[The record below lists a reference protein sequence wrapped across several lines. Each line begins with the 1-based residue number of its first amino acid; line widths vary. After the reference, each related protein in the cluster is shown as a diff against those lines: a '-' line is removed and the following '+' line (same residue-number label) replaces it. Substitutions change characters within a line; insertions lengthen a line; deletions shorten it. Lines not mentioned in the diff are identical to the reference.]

1 MAWGSP
7 KKEKVAVSK
16 PAPMA
21 TPATAGTAP
30 AGHAPTQIGPT
41 VVIDGGISS
50 EQDMLISGV
59 VVGEIKCREQIIVA
73 AGGRV
78 EGRIHCRSI
87 IITGEVRGNIDASE
101 QITIESSGR
110 LSGDIHTKKLINQ
123 LGGFFEGY
131 SHMIEDPLAAAPSK
145 AAKEQPKKIAEKTN
159 GGEEK
164 Q

>member
-7 KKEKVAVSK
+7 KKDKNTTSAPTAV
-16 PAPMA
+16 
-21 TPATAGTAP
+21 AP
-30 AGHAPTQIGPT
+30 AAPGAASSHTSTHIGQT
-41 VVIDGGISS
+41 IVLDGGISS

-59 VVGEIKCREQIIVA
+59 VVGEIKCREQIVVA
-73 AGGRV
+73 ATGKV

-87 IITGEVRGNIDASE
+87 IITGEVLGNIDASE
-101 QITIESSGR
+101 HVTIESSGR
-110 LSGDIHTKKLINQ
+110 VTGDIHTKTLTHQ

-131 SHMIEDPLAAAPSK
+131 CHMVEERPAQKATKDQSKK
-145 AAKEQPKKIAEKTN
+145 AAEKPA